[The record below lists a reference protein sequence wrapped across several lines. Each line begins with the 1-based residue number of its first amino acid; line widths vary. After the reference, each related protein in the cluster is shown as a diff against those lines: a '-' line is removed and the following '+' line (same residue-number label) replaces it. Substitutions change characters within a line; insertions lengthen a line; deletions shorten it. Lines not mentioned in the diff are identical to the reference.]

1 MMRDAFQTRILAVV
15 LAVATLGVCVLAGF
29 NLSQELGTEFP
40 TDGVTWVEAQGWLR
54 ADRVPADS
62 PGGRAGI
69 RTGDILEAINGEPT
83 PRVASQVRAMYS
95 NGIWE
100 HAASYTIYRPLPETR
115 GPGAQEMESSARFPV
130 QVYLEPADR
139 SMAQGSRLIALVYL
153 LIGLYVLFR
162 RWTAPKSLHFY
173 LFCLVSFVLYAFRS
187 TGEPGLFD
195 RVIYWGNLIANMLQ
209 PALFVHFAVSF
220 SDAGGVDEG
229 AAAKARKRLGRR
241 LLPALLYVPGA
252 YLAGLQVWAIERWS
266 ATGVLSHRLDQ
277 IGVGYM
283 AFYYVV
289 AAVVFY
295 RRYLRAGSPLERQQL
310 KWLTRGTLLAV
321 APFTL
326 LYAVPYLLGFTVPT
340 LLSKIVLLF
349 LAFLPLTFSWA
360 IVRYRLMDVDLIF
373 KRGVTYTL
381 ATAALVGFYFL
392 AVGVTSEMVHA
403 RFPSFGYM
411 GPIVAILVVG
421 LSFDPLRRM
430 IQAWVDRVFDQ
441 KSFDYRETL
450 IDFGR
455 SLNSQTDLG
464 ALVESIV
471 ERLPETLLVT
481 RVAVFLAAEK
491 DVDSGGGGADGEGNG
506 EGNGHARQNG
516 PANENGAA
524 KPGGHFELAASHGLA
539 NLDVEE
545 MRGLDVRFLDFDRWD
560 ADDHIFLENPQQ
572 VLRLPDEQQRSA
584 GLLDL
589 NYYLPCRVAN
599 REGGG
604 TRTVAVLGLGRTDAG
619 DFLSSEDMEVLGSLA
634 GYIGIAIQNAQL
646 YRRLEQKIGEFE
658 RLKEF
663 HENIVE
669 SIHIGVFAVDLDD
682 RIESWNAQME
692 AMYAR
697 SRGEALGQGLGA
709 IFPPEFMARFDSVRG
724 EQGTHTFYKVR
735 LLLPTGETRVANIA
749 IAPLLT
755 REFAVV
761 GRIVLVDDIT
771 DRMELE
777 AQLTQAEKLSSI
789 GLLAAGVAHEV
800 NTPLAVI
807 SSYTQMLAKQML
819 PMMDQDKRLAPVL
832 EKITQQTFRASEIVN
847 GLLNFSRT
855 GGSEFGPVDLNR
867 LLGDTLTLVEHQ
879 FKTAQIRVE
888 TELDRELP
896 LIQGNE
902 GKLQQVVLNLLLN
915 ARDAMHG
922 SMDGRIRITTRQTAG
937 RVTVVIKDFG
947 AGIEPEHLHRIFDPF
962 FTTKAEPRTGQHK
975 GTGLGLA
982 VSYGIMQEHGGK
994 MQVES
999 TVGVGT
1005 TFRLEFPVTAAA
1017 GAGRSV
1023 AGPPADVP
1031 AAAAESTAT
1040 APVEGTDA
1048 ETGEPRSM
1056 VHV

>member
-1 MMRDAFQTRILAVV
+1 MRNAFQTRILAVA

-29 NLSQELGTEFP
+29 NLSQELGVEFP
-40 TDGVTWVEAQGWLR
+40 TDGVTWVEAQGGLR

-62 PGGRAGI
+62 PGSRAGI
-69 RTGDILEAINGEPT
+69 HEGDILEAINGEPT
-83 PRVASQVRAMYS
+83 PRVASQVRAMYR

-100 HAASYTIYRPLPETR
+100 HAASYSIYRPLP
-115 GPGAQEMESSARFPV
+115 GAQGQASAARFPV
-130 QVYLEPADR
+130 HVYLEPADR

-162 RWTAPKSLHFY
+162 RWTAPKATHFY
-173 LFCLVSFVLYAFRS
+173 VFCLVSFVLYAFRS
-187 TGEPGLFD
+187 TGEPGVFD
-195 RVIYWGNLIANMLQ
+195 RVIYWGNLIAAMLQ

-220 SDAGGVDEG
+220 EDAGAPEQR
-229 AAAKARKRLGRR
+229 AEAKARTKLGRR

-283 AFYYVV
+283 AFYYVA
-289 AAVVFY
+289 AAVIFY
-295 RRYLRAGSPLERQQL
+295 RRYLRAESPLERQQL

-321 APFTL
+321 TPFTL
-326 LYAVPYLLGFTVPT
+326 MYAVPYLLGFNVPT

-381 ATAALVGFYFL
+381 ATAAIVGFYFL
-392 AVGVTSEMVHA
+392 AVGVTSEVVHA
-403 RFPSFGYM
+403 RFPSFGYL
-411 GPIVAILVVG
+411 GPIAAILVVG

-464 ALVESIV
+464 ALVGSIV

-481 RVAVFLAAEK
+481 RVAVFLAKEDDA
-491 DVDSGGGGADGEGNG
+491 DSGEAG
-506 EGNGHARQNG
+506 GNGHARQNG
-516 PANENGAA
+516 ETKENGEA
-524 KPGGHFELAASHGLA
+524 KPSRHFELAASHGIA
-539 NLDVEE
+539 NLDAEE
-545 MRGLDVRFLDFDRWD
+545 LRALDVRFLDFDRKES
-560 ADDHIFLENPQQ
+560 DDHIFLENPQQ

-604 TRTVAVLGLGRTDAG
+604 TRTVAILGLGRTDTG

-646 YRRLEQKIGEFE
+646 YQRLEQKIGEFE

-669 SIHIGVFAVDLDD
+669 SIHIGVFAVDLED
-682 RIESWNAQME
+682 RIESWNTQME

-697 SRGEALGQGLGA
+697 SRGEALGQPLAA
-709 IFPPEFMARFDSVRG
+709 IFPAEFMAHFDSVRD
-724 EQGTHTFYKVR
+724 EQGTHTFYKIR

-761 GRIVLVDDIT
+761 GRIVLMDDIT

-807 SSYTQMLAKQML
+807 SSYTQMLAKQMQ
-819 PMMDQDKRLAPVL
+819 PMMERDNRLAPVL

-847 GLLNFSRT
+847 GLLNFSRI
-855 GGSEFGPVDLNR
+855 GGSEFSSVDLNR
-867 LLGDTLTLVEHQ
+867 LLSDTLTLVEHQ
-879 FKTAQIRVE
+879 FRTEKIRVE
-888 TELDRELP
+888 TELDPELP
-896 LIQGNE
+896 RIHGNE

-922 SMDGRIRITTRQTAG
+922 SPDGRIRIATRQTAG
-937 RVTVVIKDFG
+937 RVTVTVQDFG
-947 AGIEPEHLHRIFDPF
+947 GGIEPEHLHRIFDPF
-962 FTTKAEPRTGQHK
+962 FTTKDKPRAGQHK

-999 TVGVGT
+999 AVGVGT
-1005 TFRLEFPVTAAA
+1005 TFRLEFP
-1017 GAGRSV
+1017 
-1023 AGPPADVP
+1023 
-1031 AAAAESTAT
+1031 AAAESKDEAG
-1040 APVEGTDA
+1040 AESKDA
-1048 ETGEPRSM
+1048 SPREPRS
-1056 VHV
+1056 VVPV